1 MKVALFR
8 FLVSMAPLSYEI
20 SSIDGET
27 PPHFGPTTPEV
38 NSIWYKMFI
47 YNITGSG
54 PASLLL
60 PKGMLRIFA
69 ELAPWVVKDSQ
80 DFWASFTALLASPY
94 FQIPLIL

>member
-69 ELAPWVVKDSQ
+69 ELAPWVISKIFGPHS
-80 DFWASFTALLASPY
+80 LLFLLLHTFKSH
-94 FQIPLIL
+94 